1 MKVLGAKLMPLLPAS
16 DQLVTVEPAPVP
28 FVPTDAPPRAA
39 TMAILVAALGYFV
52 DIYDLIL
59 FSIVRVSSLR
69 GIGVA
74 DDDLLSTGVLLLN
87 MQMGGMLIGGV
98 FWGVLGDK
106 RGRLSVLFGSICLYS
121 VANVLNGFVQSVEG
135 YAVLRLIAGIGL
147 AGELGAGVT
156 LVSELM
162 PRETR
167 GYGTTIIATVGICGA
182 VAAALVGDLF
192 DWRTAYFIGGGLG
205 IALLLLR
212 IGVYESGM
220 FDRLRAQAHVRRG
233 NFLSLFATRDRARRY
248 VCVILIGVPIW
259 YAVGV
264 LITFSPEFGRA
275 LGMAEPPSAGRAVL
289 FAYVGLALGDVASG
303 LASQLLRSRKKIVL
317 AFLALTVVCVALY
330 FTVAARSLTA
340 FYAVC
345 AALGFATGYWAV
357 FVTIASEQFGTNVR
371 ATATTSVP
379 NFVRGAVVLLT
390 SAFQAATPA
399 LGVVG
404 SGVAVGAVA
413 IVVAFASLAALD
425 ETFAKDLDFV
435 EE

>member
-1 MKVLGAKLMPLLPAS
+1 MKSPTKTRGAGAGATSEAPAS
-16 DQLVTVEPAPVP
+16 YAPGLVA
-28 FVPTDAPPRAA
+28 APPRAA
-39 TMAILVAALGYFV
+39 AMAILVAALGYFV

-69 GIGVA
+69 SIGVTDA
-74 DDDLLSTGVLLLN
+74 DLLPTGVLLLN

-98 FWGVLGDK
+98 LWGVLGDK

-121 VANVLNGFVQSVEG
+121 VANVANAFVHDVG
-135 YAVLRLIAGIGL
+135 TYAALRFVAGVGL

-162 PRETR
+162 GRESR
-167 GYGTTIIATVGICGA
+167 GYGTTIIATIGICGA
-182 VAAALVGDLF
+182 VVAALVGDLF
-192 DWRTAYFIGGGLG
+192 DWRTAYLVGGGLG
-205 IALLLLR
+205 ITLLLLR

-220 FDRLRAQAHVRRG
+220 FEQTKAQAHVRRG
-233 NFLSLFATRDRARRY
+233 NFPSLFATADRARRY

-275 LGMAEPPSAGRAVL
+275 LGMSEIPSAGRAVL
-289 FAYVGLALGDVASG
+289 FAYVGLAIGDVASG
-303 LASQLLRSRKKIVL
+303 LLSQLLRSRKKVVL
-317 AFLALTVVCVALY
+317 LFLVLTVACVALY
-330 FTVAARSLTA
+330 FTIAAASLTT

-345 AALGFATGYWAV
+345 ALLGFATGYWAV
-357 FVTIASEQFGTNVR
+357 FVTMASEQFGTNIR

-390 SAFQAATPA
+390 STFQAATPA
-399 LGVVG
+399 LGVLG
-404 SGVAVGAVA
+404 SGIAVGAVT

-425 ETFAKDLDFV
+425 ETFAKDLDFL